1 MILPPVLNTAG
12 KKKCVVCNEQN
23 GERRGD
29 DDQDDGDHDDGNDN
43 GDDNDCVSDQQ
54 A

>member
-1 MILPPVLNTAG
+1 MLNTAEE
-12 KKKCVVCNEQN
+12 KKKCVVCNEQK
-23 GERRGD
+23 GERRED
-29 DDQDDGDHDDGNDN
+29 DNQDDGDHDDGNDN